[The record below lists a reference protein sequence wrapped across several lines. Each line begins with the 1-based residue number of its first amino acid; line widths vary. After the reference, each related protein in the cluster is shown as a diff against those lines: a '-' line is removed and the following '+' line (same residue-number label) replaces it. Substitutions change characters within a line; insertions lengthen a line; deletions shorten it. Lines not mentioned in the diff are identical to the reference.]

1 LSASLQDAQSSGLL
15 AERCRQVA
23 LDSTGYEN
31 GHTSVYYG
39 QRCGQRKRRF
49 PKFTALCD
57 TRSHLYVSGVM
68 SEGPAADH
76 LEFRE
81 AVVTGFARIPFDEL
95 LADAGYDSEANHVL
109 VRSQL
114 VARSIIPP
122 SIGRPTAR
130 PPTGDWRRR
139 LAQRFPHR
147 RYGQRWQIESCFSQ
161 DKRRFG
167 SSIEG
172 RDYGARCRKLYLRLV
187 VHNLALILR
196 RFAGLLLQRLQSLHH
211 PASFPQSILIPF
223 SSGMVT
229 FFLQLRSNDE

>member
-1 LSASLQDAQSSGLL
+1 MGLL
-15 AERCRQVA
+15 GERCRQVA

-31 GHTSVYYG
+31 GHVSYYYG
-39 QRCGQRKRRF
+39 LRSGQRKRRF
-49 PKFTALCD
+49 PKCSAMCD
-57 TRSHLYVSGVM
+57 TRSHLYVSGLM
-68 SEGPAADH
+68 SEGPRPDH
-76 LEFRE
+76 WDF
-81 AVVTGFARIPFDEL
+81 APVVRSGFARAPFEEL

-114 VARSIIPP
+114 LARSIIPP

-139 LAQRFPHR
+139 LAQRFPRR
-147 RYGQRWQIESCFSQ
+147 RYGQRWHIESCFSQ

-211 PASFPQSILIPF
+211 PASFPQSTPDRF
-223 SSGMVT
+223 SGKRK
-229 FFLQLRSNDE
+229 FFC